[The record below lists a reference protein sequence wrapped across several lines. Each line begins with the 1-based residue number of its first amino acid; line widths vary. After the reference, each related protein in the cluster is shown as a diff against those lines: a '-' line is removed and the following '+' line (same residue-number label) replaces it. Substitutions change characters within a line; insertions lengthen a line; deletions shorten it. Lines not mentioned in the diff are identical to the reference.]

1 MEVLN
6 DTPWCICRKEEGMA
20 IRGYNT
26 KQVDTTQYAPAHIK
40 SVLKAIGLE
49 IVGETNNDFLCYCP
63 FHSNRHTSSF
73 SVSREKGAFICF
85 NPSCGE
91 AGTLLELVKRVM
103 EKNDF
108 EAMRLIASM
117 EAEAL
122 ANFDELLADTMEEKP
137 VFTEFPVE
145 TIDRLHADLAGN
157 KNARDYLESRGINKE
172 SMKHF
177 CLGYSPAMNMVVTP
191 VHSPDGM
198 PIGIV
203 GRSIEGKAFKNSTSL
218 PKSKTLFNI
227 HRAKRVG
234 SQVVVVESNF
244 DAIRVHQAGF
254 PNVVATLGGFLS
266 TEQHQL
272 LNRYFNKIIIMTDAD
287 LAGRELGKSIA
298 NKLRMKDLLWASY
311 EYGKI
316 YPHDAKDAG
325 DMTDEEIVACIKN
338 AVSDIEY
345 RSWNK

>member
-1 MEVLN
+1 VEVLN

-26 KQVDTTQYAPAHIK
+26 KQVDTTQYAPTHIK
-40 SVLKAIGLE
+40 SILKSIGLE
-49 IVGETNNDFLCYCP
+49 VVGETNNDFLCYCP

-91 AGTLLELVKRVM
+91 TGTLLELVKRVM
-103 EKNDF
+103 DKNDF
-108 EAMRLIASM
+108 QAMRLIASM

-122 ANFDELLADTMEEKP
+122 SNFDELLADTMEEKP
-137 VFTEFPVE
+137 VFTEFSSD
-145 TIDRLHADLAGN
+145 TLKKLNADLIATSAG
-157 KNARDYLESRGINKE
+157 KDYFLSRKINHQ
-172 SMKHF
+172 SIIDF
-177 CLGYSPAMNMVVTP
+177 DLGYSQNMGMVTVP
-191 VHSPDGM
+191 VHSPDGTA
-198 PIGIV
+198 IGIV
-203 GRSIEGKAFKNSTSL
+203 GRSIEGKSFKNSTNL

-227 HRAKRVG
+227 HRAKKIGNHVII
-234 SQVVVVESNF
+234 VESSF

-272 LNRYFNKIIIMTDAD
+272 LNRYFNKITIMTDAD

-298 NKLRMKDLLWASY
+298 NKLKMKDLLWASY

-325 DMTDEEIVACIKN
+325 DMTDEEIVSCIKN
-338 AVSDIEY
+338 SVPDIEY

>member
-1 MEVLN
+1 
-6 DTPWCICRKEEGMA
+6 MA

-40 SVLKAIGLE
+40 SVIKSIGLE
-49 IVGETNNDFLCYCP
+49 VVGETSNDFLCYCP

-103 EKNDF
+103 NKNDF
-108 EAMRLIASM
+108 ESMRFIANK
-117 EAEAL
+117 ETEAL
-122 ANFDELLADTMEEKP
+122 ENFDELLADTLEDKP
-137 VFTEFPVE
+137 VFEEFSQE
-145 TIDRLHADLAGN
+145 TLDRLHADLFGS
-157 KNARDYLESRGINKE
+157 KPARDYLNSRDINEE

-177 CLGYSPAMNMVVTP
+177 GLGYSGSMNMVITP
-191 VHSPDGM
+191 VHSPDGT
-198 PIGIV
+198 PIGLV
-203 GRSIEGKAFKNSTSL
+203 GRSIEGKAFKNSTNL

-227 HRAKRVG
+227 HRAKKIGDHVI
-234 SQVVVVESNF
+234 VVESNF
-244 DAIRVHQAGF
+244 DAIRVHQVGF

-266 TEQHQL
+266 TEQQKL
-272 LNRYFNKIIIMTDAD
+272 LNRHFNRITIMTDAD
-287 LAGRELGKSIA
+287 LAGRELGFSIA
-298 NKLRMKDLLWASY
+298 NKLRMKDLLWSSY
-311 EYGKI
+311 QYGKI

-325 DMTDEEIVACIKN
+325 DMTDEEIKSCIKN

-345 RSWNK
+345 RSWNP

>member
-6 DTPWCICRKEEGMA
+6 EHSWCLCGKEEGMA

-26 KQVDTTQYAPAHIK
+26 REVDTTHYTPNHIK
-40 SVLKAIGLE
+40 SILKSIGLE
-49 IVGETNNDFLCYCP
+49 IVGETGNDFLCYCP

-91 AGTLLELVKRVM
+91 AGTLQELVKRVM
-103 EKNDF
+103 NKNEF
-108 EAMRLIASM
+108 EAMRFIAAKETESL
-117 EAEAL
+117 E
-122 ANFDELLADTMEEKP
+122 NFDELLAESMQEKP
-137 VFTEFPVE
+137 VFEEFNKDTLNKLSSERWNSVE
-145 TIDRLHADLAGN
+145 ACNYFL
-157 KNARDYLESRGINKE
+157 SRGINHE
-172 SMKHF
+172 SMDYF
-177 CLGYSPAMNMVVTP
+177 ELGYSKNMGMVTVP
-191 VHSPDGM
+191 VHSPDGV

-203 GRSIEGKAFKNSTSL
+203 GRSIEGKSFKNSTNL

-227 HRAKRVG
+227 HRAKRIGAHVI
-234 SQVVVVESNF
+234 VVESSF

-266 TEQHQL
+266 TEQHNL
-272 LNRYFNKIIIMTDAD
+272 LNRHFNKITIMTDAD
-287 LAGRELGKSIA
+287 QAGRELGKSIA
-298 NKLRMKDLLWASY
+298 AKLKFKDLLWASF

-325 DMTDEEIVACIKN
+325 DMTDEEIKTCIKN
-338 AVSDIEY
+338 SVSDIEY
-345 RSWNK
+345 RSWNS

>member
-40 SVLKAIGLE
+40 SILKGIGLE
-49 IVGETNNDFLCYCP
+49 IVGETSNDFLCYCP

-91 AGTLLELVKRVM
+91 AGTLLELVKRVA

-108 EAMRLIASM
+108 ESMRLIASM

-122 ANFDELLADTMEEKP
+122 ANFDELLADTMEDKP
-137 VFTEFPVE
+137 VFTEFPKD
-145 TIDRLHADLAGN
+145 TLSKLHTELISTTAGQ
-157 KNARDYLESRGINKE
+157 DYFKSRGIYKQ
-172 SMKHF
+172 SIIDF
-177 CLGYSPAMNMVVTP
+177 DLGYSKNMGMVTVP
-191 VHSPDGM
+191 VHSPDGTA
-198 PIGIV
+198 IGIV
-203 GRSIEGKAFKNSTSL
+203 GRSIEGKSFKNSTNL

-227 HRAKRVG
+227 HRAKKIG
-234 SQVVVVESNF
+234 SHVIVVESSF

-272 LNRYFNKIIIMTDAD
+272 LNRYFNRITIMTDAD
-287 LAGRELGKSIA
+287 VAGRELGKSIA
-298 NKLRMKDLLWASY
+298 NKLKMKDLLWASH

-325 DMTDEEIVACIKN
+325 DMTDEEIVSCIKN
-338 AVSDIEY
+338 AVPDIEY

>member
-1 MEVLN
+1 MGVLN
-6 DTPWCICRKEEGMA
+6 DDLWCICRKEEGMA

-26 KQVDTTQYAPAHIK
+26 REVDSTHYAPAHIK
-40 SVLKAIGLE
+40 SIIKSIGLE

-91 AGTLLELVKRVM
+91 AGTLQELVRRVTH
-103 EKNDF
+103 KNEF
-108 EAMRLIASM
+108 EVLRLIASM
-117 EAEAL
+117 ETEAL
-122 ANFDELLADTMEEKP
+122 ENFDELLSETMEDKP
-137 VFTEFPVE
+137 DFEQFPEE
-145 TIDRLHADLAGN
+145 TLDRLHADLAGN
-157 KNARDYLESRGINKE
+157 KNARDYLESRGIDKE

-177 CLGYSPAMNMVVTP
+177 SLGYSPAMNMVVTP

-198 PIGIV
+198 CIGIV
-203 GRSIEGKAFKNSTSL
+203 GRSIEGKSFKNSTNL
-218 PKSKTLFNI
+218 PKSKTLFNV
-227 HRAKRVG
+227 HRAKKIGDHVI
-234 SQVVVVESNF
+234 VVESNF
-244 DAIRVHQAGF
+244 DAIRIHQAGF

-266 TEQHQL
+266 AEQQKL
-272 LNRYFNKIIIMTDAD
+272 LNRYFNRITIMTDAD
-287 LAGRELGKSIA
+287 LAGRQLGLSIA
-298 NKLRMKDLLWASY
+298 NKLRMKDILWASS

-325 DMTDEEIVACIKN
+325 DMTDEEIKHCIKN

-345 RSWNK
+345 RSWNQ